1 MFYYY
6 RFVLDDHQ
14 YNISMERWSNL
25 QMTANISKSLKSQF
39 LDRVIAVPGGGA
51 IINTMESMDRKM
63 NLLMKDYHL
72 HMQSLNTTGLS
83 ITAYITT
90 EKYLYT
96 VEQNGLITKF
106 ELASRF
112 AKIQTFE
119 LERPVNVISA
129 CLFSEN
135 ELLIGLYEGY
145 CMGICMTKLII
156 YDMSI
161 RKSKPVLPNELH
173 PYLLSCMWNNSCTA
187 VTTKSDTECHGEPE
201 TPLCIYQYNRETW
214 KKRIVKLRPR
224 DRRSLEWGFGWLD
237 MTDYGTF
244 LIPDPEEYKL
254 TEYSSNGEFLRNLIT
269 KSDGFGRPMYVSYD
283 HPYLWVVFRKGDPS
297 EGNSFNDILLKFTV
311 KPKDN

>member
-51 IINTMESMDRKM
+51 IINTMESRERKM
-63 NLLMKDYHL
+63 NLLMKDDHL

-90 EKYLYT
+90 DKYLYT

-119 LERPVNVISA
+119 LGRPVNVISA

-135 ELLIGLYEGY
+135 
-145 CMGICMTKLII
+145 
-156 YDMSI
+156 
-161 RKSKPVLPNELH
+161 
-173 PYLLSCMWNNSCTA
+173 
-187 VTTKSDTECHGEPE
+187 
-201 TPLCIYQYNRETW
+201 
-214 KKRIVKLRPR
+214 
-224 DRRSLEWGFGWLD
+224 
-237 MTDYGTF
+237 
-244 LIPDPEEYKL
+244 
-254 TEYSSNGEFLRNLIT
+254 
-269 KSDGFGRPMYVSYD
+269 
-283 HPYLWVVFRKGDPS
+283 
-297 EGNSFNDILLKFTV
+297 
-311 KPKDN
+311 